1 MQQNPMVILQQYLRM
16 GNNPNQLIQMMLQS
30 NPNLAPI
37 ANQMFQ
43 SGMSPE
49 QFVMQLARQN
59 NIDPNAARNVMQSMR
74 GILPR

>member
-1 MQQNPMVILQQYLRM
+1 MQQNPIMILQQYLRI

-59 NIDPNAARNVMQSMR
+59 NMDPNAARNVMQSMR

>member
-1 MQQNPMVILQQYLRM
+1 MQQNPMMILQQYLRM

-30 NPNLAPI
+30 NPFLAPI

-59 NIDPNAARNVMQSMR
+59 NVDPNVARNVMQSMR

>member
-1 MQQNPMVILQQYLRM
+1 MQQNPMMILQQYLKM
-16 GNNPNQLIQMMLQS
+16 GSNPNQLIQMMLQS
-30 NPNLAPI
+30 NPFLAPI

-59 NIDPNAARNVMQSMR
+59 NVDPNVARNVMQSMR

>member
-1 MQQNPMVILQQYLRM
+1 MQQNPMMILQQYLRM
-16 GNNPNQLIQMMLQS
+16 GNNPNQLIQMMIQS
-30 NPNLAPI
+30 NPQLAPI

-59 NIDPNAARNVMQSMR
+59 NIDPNTARNVMQSMR

>member
-1 MQQNPMVILQQYLRM
+1 MQQNPMMILQQFLRM

-59 NIDPNAARNVMQSMR
+59 NMDPNAARNMMQNMR